1 MAWASATVLC
11 GRWSTITR
19 LQLPSPSWLSMRM
32 KTYSS
37 LEVQP
42 SIVLEAPRCSTLG
55 ERGGGSVGE
64 GGVRMPAQ
72 AHHCQKAVQ
81 LTGVR
86 DPGVGMHVQMYGQK
100 AIDD

>member
-42 SIVLEAPRCSTLG
+42 SIVLEAPRCSALG